1 MPFTPAGAFLLS
13 SDGSP
18 ASGSAA
24 DTLILR
30 YPSISSLL
38 VQKLTGKSEPRILE
52 ICQYLDSRDDPR
64 EASESYRCN
73 ARHELRFIESFPKR
87 PFKDRDQARHT
98 TQPDPG

>member
-18 ASGSAA
+18 ASRSAA

-30 YPSISSLL
+30 SQISSLL

-73 ARHELRFIESFPKR
+73 ARHEPRFIESFPKR